1 MTYHNA
7 TTAVIVFMKPLLL
20 SLIFL
25 VFGANAHSQDFFN
38 TAPQSFGDSNPSFL
52 PVEQAY
58 QAELLWN
65 DDDLLLGW
73 KIANGYYLYRE
84 RFQLSASAN
93 GKILG
98 ITTRFEDGKVKQD
111 PYFGETEVYYH
122 NTSIIIS
129 DIPTQPFTLSI
140 TSQGCADAGLCYPPQ
155 TQHYRIEPSS
165 QTNQD
170 SAPPSPAAAA
180 VIPTTATTGTNDQ
193 SLWLILVF
201 AALGGAILNLMPC
214 VFPVLGLKVLSFAN
228 ARSGSPASHG
238 VAYSAGVV
246 LSFVAVAG
254 VLIALQQ
261 AGQAIGWGFQLQTP
275 WFVAL
280 LATLFFVLSLNLL
293 GLFEIGGSWM
303 NIGGDLSRQSGYSG
317 SFFTGVLATVVA
329 SPCTAPFMGTAVGF
343 AASQTPAISLLVFA
357 FIGIGM
363 ALPVML
369 LTLFP
374 AGLRRLPKPGQWM
387 VTLRQLLAFPLLAT
401 AVWLSWVVGRQT
413 GANGMALI
421 LSAWLLIGFGLWLY
435 PLGRLAKVLATTA
448 YIGAL
453 SLMLSG
459 LNKPIETA
467 SAASGFDV
475 SQIQRLR
482 ENGQN
487 VFLDVT
493 ADWCITCAA
502 NEALVLHTDTIRAA
516 FILHN
521 VHYVT
526 ADWTRY
532 DPAIT
537 QLLADYQRNGIPLYV
552 YFPADLTARP
562 VVLPQVLTKSLLLSL
577 LDESI

>member
-1 MTYHNA
+1 
-7 TTAVIVFMKPLLL
+7 
-20 SLIFL
+20 
-25 VFGANAHSQDFFN
+25 
-38 TAPQSFGDSNPSFL
+38 
-52 PVEQAY
+52 
-58 QAELLWN
+58 
-65 DDDLLLGW
+65 
-73 KIANGYYLYRE
+73 
-84 RFQLSASAN
+84 
-93 GKILG
+93 
-98 ITTRFEDGKVKQD
+98 
-111 PYFGETEVYYH
+111 
-122 NTSIIIS
+122 
-129 DIPTQPFTLSI
+129 
-140 TSQGCADAGLCYPPQ
+140 
-155 TQHYRIEPSS
+155 
-165 QTNQD
+165 
-170 SAPPSPAAAA
+170 
-180 VIPTTATTGTNDQ
+180 
-193 SLWLILVF
+193 
-201 AALGGAILNLMPC
+201 C

-280 LATLFFVLSLNLL
+280 LASLFFVLSLNLL
-293 GLFEIGGSWM
+293 GVFEIGGSWM

-343 AASQTPAISLLVFA
+343 AASQTPAISLLVFG

-363 ALPVML
+363 ALPVLL

-374 AGLRRLPKPGQWM
+374 AGLRRLPTPGQWM
-387 VTLRQLLAFPLLAT
+387 ITLRQLLAFPLLAT

-435 PLGRLAKVLATTA
+435 NQGPTTKILAMISYVA
-448 YIGAL
+448 AL
-453 SLMLSG
+453 SLMLIG
-459 LNKPIETA
+459 LNKPIENNANVT
-467 SAASGFDV
+467 GFDS

-482 ENGQN
+482 QSGQN

-502 NEALVLHTDTIRAA
+502 NEALVLRTDTIRAA

-537 QLLADYQRNGIPLYV
+537 QLLADYQRNGIPLYI
-552 YFPADLTARP
+552 YFPADLTASP
-562 VVLPQVLTKSLLLSL
+562 TVLPQVLSKSMLLSL
-577 LDESI
+577 LEEST

>member
-1 MTYHNA
+1 
-7 TTAVIVFMKPLLL
+7 MKPLLL
-20 SLIFL
+20 SLILL
-25 VFGANAHSQDFFN
+25 VFGASAHSQDFLN
-38 TAPQSFGDSNPSFL
+38 TAPQNFGTSSPSFL

-65 DDDLLLGW
+65 NDDLLLGW
-73 KIANGYYLYRE
+73 KIAEGYYLYRE
-84 RFQLSASAN
+84 RFQLTASAN
-93 GKILG
+93 GISHA
-98 ITTRFEDGKVKQD
+98 ISTRFEAGKVKQD

-122 NTSIIIS
+122 NTAIAIS
-129 DIPTQPFTLSI
+129 DIPSQPFTLSI

-155 TQHYRIEPSS
+155 TQHYRINPST
-165 QTNQD
+165 QTIEE
-170 SAPPSPAAAA
+170 SASASSAAAT
-180 VIPTTATTGTNDQ
+180 ITTTTTTATANSDAR
-193 SLWLILVF
+193 SLWLILIF

-228 ARSGSPASHG
+228 ARSGSPANHG
-238 VAYSAGVV
+238 AAYSAGVV

-435 PLGRLAKVLATTA
+435 PLGRLAKVLAIAA

-502 NEALVLHTDTIRAA
+502 NEALVLHTDAIRAA

-552 YFPADLTARP
+552 YFPADLAASP
-562 VVLPQVLTKSLLLSL
+562 VVLPQVLTKSMLLSL
-577 LDESI
+577 LDEPI

>member
-1 MTYHNA
+1 MAYHNA

-25 VFGANAHSQDFFN
+25 LLGANAHSQDFFN
-38 TAPQSFGDSNPSFL
+38 ATPQSFGDSNPSFL

-58 QAELLWN
+58 QSDLQWN
-65 DDDLLLGW
+65 NDNLLLGW
-73 KIANGYYLYRE
+73 QITEGYYLYRE
-84 RFQLSASAN
+84 RFELSASVD
-93 GKILG
+93 GKPVAVNS
-98 ITTRFEDGKVKQD
+98 RFEPGKVKQD

-122 NTSIIIS
+122 NTSIAIS
-129 DIPTQPFTLSI
+129 DIPSQPFTLSI

-155 TQHYRIEPSS
+155 TQHYRIDSIS
-165 QTNQD
+165 QLIEQ
-170 SAPPSPAAAA
+170 
-180 VIPTTATTGTNDQ
+180 TTAPKKTSPLPATADVPT
-193 SLWLILVF
+193 LWLILIF

-280 LATLFFVLSLNLL
+280 LASLFFVLSLNLL
-293 GLFEIGGSWM
+293 GVFEIGGSWM
-303 NIGGDLSRQSGYSG
+303 SVGDDLSRQSGYSG

-363 ALPVML
+363 ALPVLL

-387 VTLRQLLAFPLLAT
+387 ITLRQLLAFPLLAT

-435 PLGRLAKVLATTA
+435 KQGPAAKILAMAS
-448 YIGAL
+448 YITAL
-453 SLMLSG
+453 SLMLIG
-459 LNKPIETA
+459 LNKPIENNA
-467 SAASGFDV
+467 NVSGFDS

-482 ENGQN
+482 ESGQN

-537 QLLADYQRNGIPLYV
+537 QLLADYQRNGIPLYI
-552 YFPADLTARP
+552 YFPADLAASP
-562 VVLPQVLTKSLLLSL
+562 IVLPQVLSKSMLLSL
-577 LDESI
+577 LEEST

>member
-1 MTYHNA
+1 
-7 TTAVIVFMKPLLL
+7 MKPLLL

-25 VFGANAHSQDFFN
+25 VFGVNAHSQDFFN
-38 TAPQSFGDSNPSFL
+38 ATPQSFGDSNPSFL

-58 QAELLWN
+58 QSDLQWN
-65 DDDLLLGW
+65 NDNLLLGW
-73 KIANGYYLYRE
+73 QITEGYYLYRE
-84 RFQLSASAN
+84 RFQLSASVD
-93 GKILG
+93 GKPAAIS
-98 ITTRFEDGKVKQD
+98 TRFEPGKVKQD

-122 NTSIIIS
+122 NTSIAIS
-129 DIPTQPFTLSI
+129 DIPSQPFTLSI

-155 TQHYRIEPSS
+155 TQHYRIDPIS
-165 QTNQD
+165 QLIEKT
-170 SAPPSPAAAA
+170 SAPKKISPLPATAD
-180 VIPTTATTGTNDQ
+180 VPT
-193 SLWLILVF
+193 LWLILIF

-238 VAYSAGVV
+238 IAYSAGVV

-254 VLIALQQ
+254 VLVALQQ

-280 LATLFFVLSLNLL
+280 LASLFFVLSLNLL
-293 GLFEIGGSWM
+293 GVFEIGGSWM

-343 AASQTPAISLLVFA
+343 AASQTPAISLLVFG

-363 ALPVML
+363 ALPVLL

-387 VTLRQLLAFPLLAT
+387 ITLRQLLAFPLLAT

-435 PLGRLAKVLATTA
+435 RQGLAAKILAIVA

-453 SLMLSG
+453 SLMLIG
-459 LNKPIETA
+459 LNKPIENNANVT
-467 SAASGFDV
+467 GFDS

-482 ENGQN
+482 ESGQN

-537 QLLADYQRNGIPLYV
+537 QLLADYQRNGIPLYI
-552 YFPADLTARP
+552 YFPADLSASP
-562 VVLPQVLTKSLLLSL
+562 IVLPQVLSKSMLLRL
-577 LDESI
+577 LEEST

>member
-25 VFGANAHSQDFFN
+25 VFGASAHSQDFFN
-38 TAPQSFGDSNPSFL
+38 TTPQTFGDSNPSFL

-58 QAELLWN
+58 QSELQWN
-65 DDDLLLGW
+65 NEEMLLGW
-73 KIANGYYLYRE
+73 KIAEGYYLYRE
-84 RFQLSASAN
+84 RFQVSAS
-93 GKILG
+93 
-98 ITTRFEDGKVKQD
+98 TDGKPLAISSRYEPGKLKQD

-122 NTSIIIS
+122 NTAIAIS
-129 DIPTQPFTLSI
+129 NIPGDRAFTLSI

-155 TQHYRIEPSS
+155 TEYYRVDPSS
-165 QTNQD
+165 Q
-170 SAPPSPAAAA
+170 AIAK
-180 VIPTTATTGTNDQ
+180 TTAPSVAATSNIPSTADTQ
-193 SLWLILVF
+193 ALWLILIF

-238 VAYSAGVV
+238 LVYSAGVV
-246 LSFVAVAG
+246 LSFIAVAA
-254 VLIALQQ
+254 VLISLQQ

-275 WFVAL
+275 WFVGL
-280 LATLFFVLSLNLL
+280 LASLFFVLSLNLL
-293 GLFEIGGSWM
+293 GLFEIGGNWM

-343 AASQTPAISLLVFA
+343 AASQPPAISLLVFA
-357 FIGIGM
+357 AIGIGM
-363 ALPVML
+363 ALPVLL
-369 LTLFP
+369 LTLYP
-374 AGLRRLPKPGQWM
+374 AGLRSLPKPGQWM
-387 VTLRQLLAFPLLAT
+387 VKLRQLLAFPLLAT
-401 AVWLSWVVGRQT
+401 AIWLSWVVGRQT
-413 GANGMALI
+413 GANGMAAI
-421 LSAWLLIGFGLWLY
+421 LLTWLLIGFGLWLY
-435 PLGRLAKVLATTA
+435 EHGRLAKIVAVA
-448 YIGAL
+448 IYIGAL
-453 SLMLSG
+453 VLMLSS
-459 LNKPIETA
+459 LNKPIQQATSQA
-467 SAASGFDV
+467 GFDPRV
-475 SQIQRLR
+475 IQTLR
-482 ENGQN
+482 ESGQN

-521 VHYVT
+521 VNYVT

-552 YFPADLTARP
+552 YYPAELSATP
-562 VVLPQVLTKSLLLSL
+562 IVLPQVLTKAMILELLGEPL
-577 LDESI
+577 

>member
-1 MTYHNA
+1 MAYHNA

-25 VFGANAHSQDFFN
+25 VFGVNAHSQDFFN
-38 TAPQSFGDSNPSFL
+38 ATPQSFGDSNPSFL

-58 QAELLWN
+58 QSDLQWN
-65 DDDLLLGW
+65 NDNLLLGW
-73 KIANGYYLYRE
+73 QITEGYYLYRE
-84 RFQLSASAN
+84 RFQLSASVD
-93 GKILG
+93 GKPAAISN
-98 ITTRFEDGKVKQD
+98 RFEPGKVKQD

-122 NTSIIIS
+122 NTSIAIS
-129 DIPTQPFTLSI
+129 DIPSQPFTLSI

-155 TQHYRIEPSS
+155 TQHYRIDPIS
-165 QTNQD
+165 QLIEKT
-170 SAPPSPAAAA
+170 SAPKKISALP
-180 VIPTTATTGTNDQ
+180 PTADVPT
-193 SLWLILVF
+193 LWLILIF

-238 VAYSAGVV
+238 IAYSAGVV

-254 VLIALQQ
+254 VLVALQQ

-280 LATLFFVLSLNLL
+280 LASLFFVLSLNLL
-293 GLFEIGGSWM
+293 GVFEIGGSWM

-363 ALPVML
+363 ALPVLL

-387 VTLRQLLAFPLLAT
+387 ITLRQLLAFPLLAT

-435 PLGRLAKVLATTA
+435 RQGLAAKILAIVA
-448 YIGAL
+448 YIAAL
-453 SLMLSG
+453 SLMLIG
-459 LNKPIETA
+459 LNKPIENNANVT
-467 SAASGFDV
+467 GFDS

-482 ENGQN
+482 ESGQN

-537 QLLADYQRNGIPLYV
+537 QLLADYQRNGIPLYI
-552 YFPADLTARP
+552 YFPADLSASP
-562 VVLPQVLTKSLLLSL
+562 IVLPQVLSKSMLLRL
-577 LDESI
+577 LEEST

>member
-1 MTYHNA
+1 
-7 TTAVIVFMKPLLL
+7 MKPLLL

-25 VFGANAHSQDFFN
+25 VFGVNAHSQDFFN
-38 TAPQSFGDSNPSFL
+38 ATPQSFGDSNPSFL

-58 QAELLWN
+58 QSDLQWN
-65 DDDLLLGW
+65 NDNLLLGW
-73 KIANGYYLYRE
+73 QITEGYYLYRE
-84 RFQLSASAN
+84 RFQLSASVD
-93 GKILG
+93 GKPAAISN
-98 ITTRFEDGKVKQD
+98 RFEPGKVKQD

-122 NTSIIIS
+122 NTSIAIS
-129 DIPTQPFTLSI
+129 DIPSQPFTLSI

-155 TQHYRIEPSS
+155 TQHYRIDPIS
-165 QTNQD
+165 QLIEKT
-170 SAPPSPAAAA
+170 SAPKKISALP
-180 VIPTTATTGTNDQ
+180 PTADVPT
-193 SLWLILVF
+193 LWLILIF

-238 VAYSAGVV
+238 IAYSAGVV

-254 VLIALQQ
+254 VLVALQQ

-280 LATLFFVLSLNLL
+280 LASLFFVLSLNLL
-293 GLFEIGGSWM
+293 GVFEIGGSWM

-363 ALPVML
+363 ALPVLL

-387 VTLRQLLAFPLLAT
+387 ITLRQLLAFPLLAT

-435 PLGRLAKVLATTA
+435 RQGLAAKILAIVA
-448 YIGAL
+448 YIAAL
-453 SLMLSG
+453 SLMLIG
-459 LNKPIETA
+459 LNKPIENNANVT
-467 SAASGFDV
+467 GFDS

-482 ENGQN
+482 ESGQN

-537 QLLADYQRNGIPLYV
+537 QLLADYQRNGIPLYI
-552 YFPADLTARP
+552 YFPADLSASP
-562 VVLPQVLTKSLLLSL
+562 IVLPQVLSKSMLLRL
-577 LDESI
+577 LEEST

>member
-1 MTYHNA
+1 MAYHNA
-7 TTAVIVFMKPLLL
+7 TTTVIVFMKPLLL

-38 TAPQSFGDSNPSFL
+38 ATPQSFGDSNPSFL

-58 QAELLWN
+58 QSDLQWN
-65 DDDLLLGW
+65 NDNLLLGW
-73 KIANGYYLYRE
+73 QITEGYYLYRE
-84 RFQLSASAN
+84 RFQLSASVD
-93 GKILG
+93 GKPAAISN
-98 ITTRFEDGKVKQD
+98 RFEPGKVKQD

-122 NTSIIIS
+122 NTSIAIS
-129 DIPTQPFTLSI
+129 DIPSQPFTLSI

-155 TQHYRIEPSS
+155 TQHYRIDPIS
-165 QTNQD
+165 QLIEKT
-170 SAPPSPAAAA
+170 SAPKKISPLPATAD
-180 VIPTTATTGTNDQ
+180 VPT
-193 SLWLILVF
+193 LWLILIF

-254 VLIALQQ
+254 VLVALQQ

-280 LATLFFVLSLNLL
+280 LASLFFVLSLNLL
-293 GLFEIGGSWM
+293 GVFEIGGSWM

-363 ALPVML
+363 ALPVLL

-387 VTLRQLLAFPLLAT
+387 ITLRQLLAFPLLAT

-435 PLGRLAKVLATTA
+435 RQGLAAKILAIVA
-448 YIGAL
+448 YIAAL
-453 SLMLSG
+453 SLMLIG
-459 LNKPIETA
+459 LNKPIENNANVT
-467 SAASGFDV
+467 GFDS

-482 ENGQN
+482 ESGQN

-537 QLLADYQRNGIPLYV
+537 QLLADYQRNGIPLYI
-552 YFPADLTARP
+552 YFPADLSASP
-562 VVLPQVLTKSLLLSL
+562 IVLPQVLSKSMLLRL
-577 LDESI
+577 LEEST

>member
-1 MTYHNA
+1 MAYHNA

-25 VFGANAHSQDFFN
+25 LLGANAHSQDFFN
-38 TAPQSFGDSNPSFL
+38 ATPQSFGDSNPSFL

-58 QAELLWN
+58 QSDLQWN
-65 DDDLLLGW
+65 KDNLLLGW
-73 KIANGYYLYRE
+73 QITEGYYLYRE
-84 RFQLSASAN
+84 RFELSASVD
-93 GKILG
+93 GKPVAVNS
-98 ITTRFEDGKVKQD
+98 RFEPGKVKQD

-122 NTSIIIS
+122 NTSIAIS
-129 DIPTQPFTLSI
+129 DIPSQPFTLSI

-155 TQHYRIEPSS
+155 TQHYRIDSIS
-165 QTNQD
+165 QLIEQ
-170 SAPPSPAAAA
+170 
-180 VIPTTATTGTNDQ
+180 TTAPKKTSPLPATADVPT
-193 SLWLILVF
+193 LWLILIF

-280 LATLFFVLSLNLL
+280 LASLFFVLSLNLL
-293 GLFEIGGSWM
+293 GVFEIGGSWM
-303 NIGGDLSRQSGYSG
+303 SVGDDLSRQSGYSG

-363 ALPVML
+363 ALPVLL

-387 VTLRQLLAFPLLAT
+387 ITLRQLLAFPLLAT

-435 PLGRLAKVLATTA
+435 KQGPAAKILAMVS
-448 YIGAL
+448 YIAAL
-453 SLMLSG
+453 SLILIG
-459 LNKPIETA
+459 LNKPIENNA
-467 SAASGFDV
+467 IVSGFDS

-482 ENGQN
+482 ESGQN

-537 QLLADYQRNGIPLYV
+537 QLLADYQRNGIPLYI
-552 YFPADLTARP
+552 YFPADLAASP
-562 VVLPQVLTKSLLLSL
+562 IVLPQVLSKSMLLSL
-577 LDESI
+577 LEEST

>member
-1 MTYHNA
+1 
-7 TTAVIVFMKPLLL
+7 
-20 SLIFL
+20 
-25 VFGANAHSQDFFN
+25 
-38 TAPQSFGDSNPSFL
+38 
-52 PVEQAY
+52 
-58 QAELLWN
+58 
-65 DDDLLLGW
+65 
-73 KIANGYYLYRE
+73 
-84 RFQLSASAN
+84 
-93 GKILG
+93 
-98 ITTRFEDGKVKQD
+98 
-111 PYFGETEVYYH
+111 
-122 NTSIIIS
+122 
-129 DIPTQPFTLSI
+129 
-140 TSQGCADAGLCYPPQ
+140 
-155 TQHYRIEPSS
+155 
-165 QTNQD
+165 
-170 SAPPSPAAAA
+170 
-180 VIPTTATTGTNDQ
+180 
-193 SLWLILVF
+193 
-201 AALGGAILNLMPC
+201 
-214 VFPVLGLKVLSFAN
+214 
-228 ARSGSPASHG
+228 
-238 VAYSAGVV
+238 V

-280 LATLFFVLSLNLL
+280 LASLFFVLSLNLL
-293 GLFEIGGSWM
+293 GVFEIGGSWM
-303 NIGGDLSRQSGYSG
+303 SVGDDLSRQSGYSG

-363 ALPVML
+363 ALPVLL

-387 VTLRQLLAFPLLAT
+387 ITLRQLLAFPLLAT

-435 PLGRLAKVLATTA
+435 KLGPAAKILAMIS
-448 YIGAL
+448 YIAAL
-453 SLMLSG
+453 SLMLIG
-459 LNKPIETA
+459 LNKPIENNA
-467 SAASGFDV
+467 IVSGFDS

-482 ENGQN
+482 ESGQN

-537 QLLADYQRNGIPLYV
+537 QLLADYQRNGIPLYI
-552 YFPADLTARP
+552 YFPADLAASP
-562 VVLPQVLTKSLLLSL
+562 IVLPQVLSKSMLLSL
-577 LDESI
+577 LEEST

>member
-1 MTYHNA
+1 
-7 TTAVIVFMKPLLL
+7 MKPLLL
-20 SLIFL
+20 SLILLIFGTSAQAVDFL
-25 VFGANAHSQDFFN
+25 N
-38 TAPQSFGDSNPSFL
+38 TQPQTFGDSPPSFL

-58 QAELLWN
+58 QSELIWNNDELLI
-65 DDDLLLGW
+65 GW
-73 KIANGYYLYRE
+73 KIAEGYYLYRE
-84 RFQLSASAN
+84 RFQLSAMAGTKSLPLAS
-93 GKILG
+93 
-98 ITTRFEDGKVKQD
+98 RFEAGKLKQD

-122 NTSIIIS
+122 NTSITVSGLPQDQVSI
-129 DIPTQPFTLSI
+129 LSI

-155 TQHYRIEPSS
+155 TQHYRVNPSD
-165 QTNQD
+165 QTFQQIDQLPITPSANQVATTF
-170 SAPPSPAAAA
+170 SAAADE
-180 VIPTTATTGTNDQ
+180 NQ
-193 SLWLILVF
+193 SLWVILIF

-228 ARSGSPASHG
+228 ARSGSPANHG
-238 VAYSAGVV
+238 LVYSAGVV
-246 LSFVAVAG
+246 LSFIVVAA

-280 LATLFFVLSLNLL
+280 LASLFFVLSLNLL

-303 NIGGDLSRQSGYSG
+303 NIGGELSRQSGYSG

-357 FIGIGM
+357 AIGAGM
-363 ALPVML
+363 ALPVLL
-369 LTLFP
+369 LTLYP
-374 AGLRRLPKPGQWM
+374 AALRRLPKPGEWM

-401 AVWLSWVVGRQT
+401 AIWLSWVVGRQT
-413 GANGMALI
+413 GANGMAAI
-421 LSAWLLIGFGLWLY
+421 LLAWLLISFALWLY
-435 PLGRLAKVLATTA
+435 EHGRLAKIIAVTIA
-448 YIGAL
+448 IGAL
-453 SLMLSG
+453 ATMVTN
-459 LNKPIETA
+459 LNKPVERPEALT
-467 SAASGFDV
+467 GFDR
-475 SQIQRLR
+475 SIIHELR
-482 ENGQN
+482 AGGQN

-502 NEALVLHTDTIRAA
+502 NEALVLHTDTVRAA

-552 YFPADLTARP
+552 YYPADLSAAP
-562 VVLPQVLTKSLLLSL
+562 IILPQVLTKSIVLELLNKPL
-577 LDESI
+577 